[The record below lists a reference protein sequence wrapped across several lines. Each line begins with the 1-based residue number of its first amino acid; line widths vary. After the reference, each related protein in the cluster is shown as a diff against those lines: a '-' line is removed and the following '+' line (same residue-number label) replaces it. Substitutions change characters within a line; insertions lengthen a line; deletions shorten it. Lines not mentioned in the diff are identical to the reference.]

1 MKVSEFE
8 ENVWQV
14 EGIRIVLRAN
24 PDSVVEDYD
33 YKNAAD
39 ERWRVTELIEKRIT
53 TRINGIFTMVLQGN
67 GKEPHGGILLK
78 NIRKG
83 YAD

>member
-8 ENVWQV
+8 ENVWRV

-24 PDSVVEDYD
+24 PDSLVEDYD

-67 GKEPHGGILLK
+67 GEEPHGGILLK

>member
-8 ENVWQV
+8 EKVWRV
-14 EGIRIVLRAN
+14 EGIRIVLRAS
-24 PDSVVEDYD
+24 PESVVADYD

-39 ERWRVTELIEKRIT
+39 ERWRVTELIEKRIAS
-53 TRINGIFTMVLQGN
+53 RINGISTMVLQGN
-67 GKEPHGGILLK
+67 GNEPHGGVLLK